1 MTVYIDGAEN
11 QTSQK
16 DNGSL
21 APHSLY
27 SAEARL
33 PDLIFGSAEKALMFA
48 ARFCEVLSGA

>member
-1 MTVYIDGAEN
+1 MIYIDEVKN

-33 PDLIFGSAEKALMFA
+33 PEVIFGSVEKARTFA
-48 ARFCEVLSGA
+48 ARFMEVLTA

>member
-33 PDLIFGSAEKALMFA
+33 PDLIFGSAEKARMFA

>member
-1 MTVYIDGAEN
+1 MTIYIDEVKN

-33 PDLIFGSAEKALMFA
+33 PDLIFGSAEKARIFA
-48 ARFCEVLSGA
+48 ERFSEIN

>member
-1 MTVYIDGAEN
+1 MTIYIDEVKN

-33 PDLIFGSAEKALMFA
+33 PDLIFGSKENAQRFA
-48 ARFCEVLSGA
+48 ARFMEALTT